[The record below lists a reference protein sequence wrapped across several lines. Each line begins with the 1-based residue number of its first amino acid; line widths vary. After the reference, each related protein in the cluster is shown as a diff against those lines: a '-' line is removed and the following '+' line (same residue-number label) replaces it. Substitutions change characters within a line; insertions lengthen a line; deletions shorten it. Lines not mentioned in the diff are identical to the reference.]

1 VTEEIWVPAAAGRN
15 ELTHRLATGRAP
27 DRLLPRLDENE
38 RVLVATHDLVTAA
51 VRGDRRISPAAEWLL
66 DNFYLV
72 EEQIRT
78 ARRHLPRSY
87 GRDLPRL
94 AGGPSVGYPRVYA
107 IALALIAHRDRRV
120 DTASLNA
127 FVGAYQAVAPL
138 TLGELWAVPIVLRLA
153 LIENLRRVATRI
165 GATRRGRDAAVDWA
179 ARMVAAVEAAP
190 TDLILV
196 MADMARADAPLS
208 GAFLAELTRQ
218 LQGQSPHLAFATT
231 WLEHR
236 LADQGLTIEQLV
248 RAEGNA
254 QAADQVSVGNSI
266 TSLRFLSSTD
276 WREFVEGHSVVERE
290 LRADP
295 AGAYAGMAFATR
307 DRYRHAV
314 ERVARRS
321 GKVEADV
328 ARQAIGLARASGAAG
343 AGRAGHVGYY
353 LIDRG
358 RPALERLAEMRRSPA
373 TLAAAAA
380 LRRFP
385 LLIYLGGIALISA
398 AVLWGAGYAAARAGL
413 GWLPM
418 WLLALP
424 ATIAATQVATA
435 VVNWLVTR
443 FVAPR
448 PLPRLDFRL
457 GVPPE
462 HRTLVV
468 VPTMLTSADGVQQS
482 LVEGLEVR
490 YLANAEANLHF
501 GLLTDWLD
509 AAEERSDADDELLRL
524 ARAGIEQLNEKYR
537 ARRPGLFF
545 LFHRAR
551 RWNAA
556 DRVWMGY
563 ERKRGKLA
571 DLNAFLRG
579 ATDRFTAVEGEAG
592 VLAGVRY
599 VVTLD
604 TDTQLPRGAAA
615 EMAGAMAHPL
625 NRPVFDAACGRVVA
639 GHASKTRRGT
649 ASGTAAPTSTTA
661 ARSGRR
667 PAPSARSTRSR
678 RVGPSCRAR
687 ATRSARASRWRTS
700 TPASSTG
707 PAGSSACSTR
717 RSTSPTSTPGTSR
730 GTSPASARTAASTR
744 TPRSGP
750 PWRSPR
756 WASASTRGRC
766 TRSSTRSATRRPR
779 RAPPCTAPSR
789 TSSPPTCTASPRTP
803 AAAGG
808 PGTPARPGGCTA

>member
-1 VTEEIWVPAAAGRN
+1 MNFPAAGQRLLRLLRPHGPSEGPTPAEAPLRSELFSVDQLAAHAAALAG
-15 ELTHRLATGRAP
+15 THRLATGRAP
-27 DRLLPRLDENE
+27 DRLLPRLDANE

-107 IALALIAHRDRRV
+107 IALDLIAHGDGRV
-120 DTASLNA
+120 DAASLNA

-138 TLGELWAVPIVLRLA
+138 ALGELWAVPIVLRLA

-165 GATRRGRDAAVDWA
+165 GATRRDRDAAVDWA

-295 AGAYAGMAFATR
+295 AGAYAAMAFATR

-321 GKVEADV
+321 GKAEVDV
-328 ARQAIGLARASGAAG
+328 ARQAIGLARASGAA

-358 RPALERLAEMRRSPA
+358 VSALERLAEMRRSPA
-373 TLAAAAA
+373 MFAAAA

-385 LLIYLGGIALISA
+385 LSIYLGGIVLISA
-398 AVLWGAGYAAARAGL
+398 AVLWAAGYSATRAGL
-413 GWLPM
+413 GWLPV

-424 ATIAATQVATA
+424 AAVAATQVATA
-435 VVNWLVTR
+435 IVNWLVTR

-448 PLPRLDFRL
+448 PLPRLDFRR
-457 GVPPE
+457 GIPPE

-468 VPTMLTSADGVQQS
+468 VPTMLTSADGVQN

-509 AAEERSDADDELLRL
+509 GPEERSEADDELLRL
-524 ARAGIEQLNEKYR
+524 ARAGIAQLNDKYR
-537 ARRPGLFF
+537 ARRPDIFF

-579 ATDRFTAVEGEAG
+579 TPDRFMAVEGEAA

-599 VVTLD
+599 VITLD
-604 TDTQLPRGAAA
+604 TDTQLPRGAA
-615 EMAGAMAHPL
+615 
-625 NRPVFDAACGRVVA
+625 
-639 GHASKTRRGT
+639 
-649 ASGTAAPTSTTA
+649 
-661 ARSGRR
+661 
-667 PAPSARSTRSR
+667 
-678 RVGPSCRAR
+678 
-687 ATRSARASRWRTS
+687 
-700 TPASSTG
+700 
-707 PAGSSACSTR
+707 
-717 RSTSPTSTPGTSR
+717 
-730 GTSPASARTAASTR
+730 
-744 TPRSGP
+744 
-750 PWRSPR
+750 
-756 WASASTRGRC
+756 
-766 TRSSTRSATRRPR
+766 
-779 RAPPCTAPSR
+779 
-789 TSSPPTCTASPRTP
+789 
-803 AAAGG
+803 
-808 PGTPARPGGCTA
+808 